1 MVVVHVSAMLVM
13 VGVIT
18 YVRAPKLDPTAAF
31 YVAAAGLSAIG
42 LVVGWALYQWHAHRP
57 RSEREWAT
65 AAIRAIYKAVD
76 LAAKTLVGAL
86 AHLVG
91 TQEVFDEVIEV
102 AEAETRAPEKLVE
115 VAAWIARVF
124 GRTLIAVGF
133 FMFWALIHLLIWSL
147 DPDVCAANPDA
158 VCAGAYRGVG
168 AETTVGD
175 FLYFAVNGA
184 LVNLPPDFIANSPA
198 AHTAVVLELLS
209 GLAVVTG
216 FATRFLGMKVEA
228 AAGRGPA
235 SAPVRN
241 NR

>member
-18 YVRAPKLDPTAAF
+18 YVRAPKLDPTAAL
-31 YVAAAGLSAIG
+31 YVAVAGLSAIG
-42 LVVGWALYQWHAHRP
+42 LVVGWALFQWHARRP
-57 RSEREWAT
+57 QSEREWAA
-65 AAIRAIYKAVD
+65 AAIEAIYTAFDQAAKIL
-76 LAAKTLVGAL
+76 LAALAL
-86 AHLVG
+86 FVG
-91 TQEVFDEVIEV
+91 TQQISDEAVE
-102 AEAETRAPEKLVE
+102 AAETETRGPEGLVE
-115 VAAWIARVF
+115 LAAWIARVF

-133 FMFWALIHLLIWSL
+133 FMTWALIHLLIWSA
-147 DPDVCAANPDA
+147 DADVCRANPDVA
-158 VCAGAYRGVG
+158 CAGAYRGVG
-168 AETTVGD
+168 TETTVGD

-228 AAGRGPA
+228 AAGRGTA
-235 SAPVRN
+235 SAS
-241 NR
+241 